1 MKTIAIQGKHLS
13 FHHLAAQKEFGEKN
27 NWLHCQNFDELL
39 QAVATK
45 NVNVGMI
52 AVENSLVGKVSDNY
66 DKIEAMNL
74 KVLGEINL
82 PIQLHLAA
90 KKGTQISN
98 LQKVYSHPVALAEC
112 NLFFSKNKHIFP
124 TDFSDTAGAI
134 RWIAEQQ
141 NQHKQLDSAA
151 IGGIEAIRYYGLQT
165 IQKNIHDHPNNV
177 TKFLAVTSY

>member
-1 MKTIAIQGKHLS
+1 MKTIAIQGKLFS
-13 FHHLAAQKEFGEKN
+13 FHHLAAQKQFGEKN

-39 QAVATK
+39 HSVATK
-45 NVNVGMI
+45 SVTMGMI
-52 AVENSLVGKVSDNY
+52 AVENSLVGNVSDNY
-66 DKIEAMNL
+66 EKIEAMNL

-90 KKGTQISN
+90 KKGIQISD
-98 LQKVYSHPVALAEC
+98 LQTVYSHPVALAEC
-112 NLFFSKNKHIFP
+112 KLFLSKNKHISP

-141 NQHKQLDSAA
+141 KNRNHLDSAA

-165 IQKNIHDHPNNV
+165 VQKNIHDHHNNV
-177 TKFLAVTSY
+177 TKFLAISL